1 MPKKEKT
8 LIPVG
13 PQFHTF
19 LAVSGALITAVAYG
33 HKKRRRL
40 ENLPAS
46 MGAEA
51 TLARSSLTGKLKVER
66 L

>member
-19 LAVSGALITAVAYG
+19 LAVTGALITAVPYG
-33 HKKRRRL
+33 KKKRRHL
-40 ENLPAS
+40 ENLPDS
-46 MGAEA
+46 VGGEA
-51 TLARSSLTGKLKVER
+51 PIARRPLTGKLKVER

>member
-1 MPKKEKT
+1 MPKKEQT

-19 LAVSGALITAVAYG
+19 LAVTAALITAVPYG
-33 HKKRRRL
+33 NKKRRRL
-40 ENLPAS
+40 ENLPYS
-46 MGAEA
+46 VGAEA
-51 TLARSSLTGKLKVER
+51 PIARRPLTGKLKVER